1 MEYACAPFTLAEE
14 RSDEKSLCP
23 AHPVKTEKECLEIK
37 EKLAKG
43 ADFGQMAKRFSTC
56 ASAKRSGDL
65 GEFSK
70 GDMVKSFDD
79 AVFKGELL
87 TVLGPVRTKFG
98 FHLIKV
104 LYRN

>member
-1 MEYACAPFTLAEE
+1 
-14 RSDEKSLCP
+14 
-23 AHPVKTEKECLEIK
+23 
-37 EKLAKG
+37 
-43 ADFGQMAKRFSTC
+43 MAKRFSTC
-56 ASAKRSGDL
+56 ASSKRFGDL

-70 GDMVKSFDD
+70 GDMVKAFDD

-104 LYRN
+104 LYRS

>member
-1 MEYACAPFTLAEE
+1 MKKACAQHIL
-14 RSDEKSLCP
+14 
-23 AHPVKTEKECLEIK
+23 VKTEKQCMEIK
-37 EKLAKG
+37 EKIEKG

-65 GEFSK
+65 GEFNK
-70 GDMVKSFDD
+70 GDMVKPFDD

-87 TVLGPVRTKFG
+87 KVLGPVRTKFG

-104 LYRN
+104 LYRS

>member
-1 MEYACAPFTLAEE
+1 
-14 RSDEKSLCP
+14 
-23 AHPVKTEKECLEIK
+23 
-37 EKLAKG
+37 
-43 ADFGQMAKRFSTC
+43 STC
-56 ASAKRSGDL
+56 ASSKRSGDL

-70 GDMVKSFDD
+70 GDMVKPFDD

>member
-1 MEYACAPFTLAEE
+1 MKKACAQDIL
-14 RSDEKSLCP
+14 
-23 AHPVKTEKECLEIK
+23 VKTEKQCMEIK
-37 EKLAKG
+37 EKIEKG

-65 GEFSK
+65 GEFNK
-70 GDMVKSFDD
+70 GEMVKPFDD
-79 AVFKGELL
+79 AVFMGELL
-87 TVLGPVRTKFG
+87 KVLGPVRTKFG

>member
-1 MEYACAPFTLAEE
+1 MKKACAQHIL
-14 RSDEKSLCP
+14 
-23 AHPVKTEKECLEIK
+23 VKTEKECLEIK

-70 GDMVKSFDD
+70 GDMVLHLRLRQAQRRS
-79 AVFKGELL
+79 GG
-87 TVLGPVRTKFG
+87 VLQGG
-98 FHLIKV
+98 HGQGL
-104 LYRN
+104 